1 MPLFGSAAWSCSLKR
16 LFFGKKI
23 VFSKVPWLFAISLL
37 KYSQKE
43 MYMRLN
49 KRFGLLK
56 KFGVAA
62 FLFFLIKGLAW
73 LAVIF
78 GIWKVAS

>member
-1 MPLFGSAAWSCSLKR
+1 MQIYCSQNE
-16 LFFGKKI
+16 I
-23 VFSKVPWLFAISLL
+23 H
-37 KYSQKE
+37 
-43 MYMRLN
+43 MRLN
-49 KRFGLLK
+49 KRFALLK